1 MAMEFNMSA
10 LTKKLGEIEKKVA
23 NKATKNALEAGAEIM
38 LKSQKKLV
46 PEDTGEL
53 KDSLSKGKI
62 KTKKGSKRIDIGT
75 MDAPEE
81 QKKYGYYVNFG
92 SRGKAGTFFMEESYE
107 QAKEESYEA
116 IKNTLAEE
124 IMK

>member
-1 MAMEFNMSA
+1 MAMEFNIST
-10 LTKKLGEIEKKVA
+10 LTKKLCEIEKKVA
-23 NKATKNALEAGAEIM
+23 NKATKNALEAGAQVM
-38 LKSQKKLV
+38 LKAQKKLV
-46 PEDTGEL
+46 PEDTEAL

-62 KTKKGSKRIDIGT
+62 KSKKGSKRIDIGT

-81 QKKYGYYVNFG
+81 QKYGYYVNFG
-92 SRGKAGTFFMEESYE
+92 SRGKAGTFFMEESFE